1 MKAISCLVS
10 VFIAVS
16 LLNSSVTRGDANT
29 VHLSTM
35 KPYCSGKG
43 YCARM
48 SNGER
53 TSMLPAYTIDPVK
66 FNAVD
71 GEPIQ

>member
-10 VFIAVS
+10 VIVVVS
-16 LLNSSVTRGDANT
+16 LLTCSVARGDANV
-29 VHLSTM
+29 VHVSTM

-53 TSMLPAYTIDPVK
+53 TSMLPAYTITPVK
-66 FNAVD
+66 FNEVD
-71 GEPIQ
+71 GEPIY